1 MIAWTKVRECDKPM
15 VLEITPD
22 LEEMVQ
28 SISQG
33 WQYDSELAII
43 REALSLLRQR
53 DQLRKDIQ
61 AGIEG
66 NLPPNCSTSRDR
78 ISTRGPC
85 NPDLRGFPVSNY
97 IIFYRHRQ
105 EGVGIVR
112 ALHSA
117 RDHLRMVE

>member
-1 MIAWTKVRECDKPM
+1 M

-33 WQYDSELAII
+33 GQYDSELAII

-61 AGIEG
+61 AGIE
-66 NLPPNCSTSRDR
+66 
-78 ISTRGPC
+78 
-85 NPDLRGFPVSNY
+85 
-97 IIFYRHRQ
+97 
-105 EGVGIVR
+105 
-112 ALHSA
+112 
-117 RDHLRMVE
+117 